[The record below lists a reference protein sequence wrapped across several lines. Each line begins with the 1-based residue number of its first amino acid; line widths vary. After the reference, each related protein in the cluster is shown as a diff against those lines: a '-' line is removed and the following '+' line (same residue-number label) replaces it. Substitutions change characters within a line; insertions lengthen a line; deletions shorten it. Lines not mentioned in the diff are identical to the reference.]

1 MSVIEASF
9 DGHLGDF
16 RLDVAMSAPANGVTV
31 VFGPSGSGKTT
42 LLRCLAGLVRLPGRL
57 QIADAIWQDH
67 ARFVPPHRRG
77 VGFVFQD
84 AALFEHLSV
93 RDNLLYGR
101 RRQGLGEDV
110 AFRDMVDLLDLDLL
124 LQRRP
129 TRLSGGERQRVA
141 IGRALLSQPKLL
153 LMDEPLASLDVA
165 RKAEVIPY
173 LEALKAQASAPIF
186 YVTHDVAEAARLG
199 DRMLLMQAG
208 RIVQTVELRV
218 EAPSDATEEAWLAK
232 RLGSVGPDELIAEI
246 VLSGAS
252 QAVARLAVA
261 GLKAEQQSSPAKNS
275 REARIRRP

>member
-1 MSVIEASF
+1 MSVIKARF
-9 DGHLGDF
+9 DGRLGDF
-16 RLDVAMSAPANGVTV
+16 RLDVSLSATASGVTV

-42 LLRCLAGLVRLPGRL
+42 LLRCLAGLAHLPGRL
-57 QIADAIWQDH
+57 QVGDAIWQDR
-67 ARFVPPHRRG
+67 ATFIPPHRRR

-84 AALFEHLSV
+84 AALFEHVSV

-101 RRQGLGEDV
+101 RRQGLGEDA
-110 AFRDMVDLLDLDLL
+110 AFGQMVELLDLGPL

-141 IGRALLSQPKLL
+141 IGRALLSQPQLL
-153 LMDEPLASLDVA
+153 LLDEPLAGLDVA
-165 RKAEVIPY
+165 RKSEVIPY

-208 RIVQTVELRV
+208 QIVQAVELRG
-218 EAPSDATEEAWLAK
+218 ETSSDSTEGAWLAK
-232 RLGSVGPDELIAEI
+232 RLASVGPEELVAEI

-252 QAVARLAVA
+252 RTVARLAVA
-261 GLKAEQQSSPAKNS
+261 GLKAERQPPPAKNS
-275 REARIRRP
+275 RAARIRKP

>member
-1 MSVIEASF
+1 MSVIEARF

-16 RLDVAMSAPANGVTV
+16 RLDVSMSTPATGVTV

-42 LLRCLAGLVRLPGRL
+42 LLRCLAGLVRLPGKLRL
-57 QIADAIWQDH
+57 ADATLQDQ
-67 ARFVPPHRRG
+67 ATFVPPHRRG

-101 RRQGLGEDV
+101 RRHGLGED
-110 AFRDMVDLLDLDLL
+110 ADFAEMVDLLDLGPL

-153 LMDEPLASLDVA
+153 LMDEPLAGLDVA

-173 LEALKAQASAPIF
+173 LEALKTQASAPIF

-208 RIVQTVELRV
+208 RIVETVELRG
-218 EAPSDATEEAWLAK
+218 EAPSDATEEAWLAE
-232 RLGSVGPDELIAEI
+232 RLASVGPEELVAEI
-246 VLSGAS
+246 VLSGVS
-252 QAVARLAVA
+252 RAVARLAVA
-261 GLKAEQQSSPAKNS
+261 GLTADLGRLAAKNS
-275 REARIRRP
+275 PATRIRRP